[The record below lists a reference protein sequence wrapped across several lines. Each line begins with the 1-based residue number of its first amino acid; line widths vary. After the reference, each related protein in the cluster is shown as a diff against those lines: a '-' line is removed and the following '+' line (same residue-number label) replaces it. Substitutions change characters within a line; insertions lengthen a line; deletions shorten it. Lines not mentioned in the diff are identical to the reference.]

1 MLDLAKLEHV
11 RQRGP
16 KVEARCPACAEQ
28 GADRT
33 GNHLFIAD
41 DGAGPFGCIMFPGPA
56 GDDHRK
62 RIFALAG
69 DGEATAKARP
79 VPFVRPSP
87 KPKASPIIP
96 PLRPLT
102 CTEMAAIAR
111 LRGWS
116 AFAGLQMLTDRGL
129 FWYGEVLDDG
139 RTWPAWIITDAS
151 RRNAQA
157 RRLDGGL
164 WHGIGDAKA
173 KTLPNCDPSWPIGC
187 TEIGDRALVLLCEGQ
202 PDFCAAL
209 LVAWWEGVNVAPVCM
224 TGAGNSIHADAL
236 SYFAGKHVRIATH
249 DDDAGRAAGVKW
261 ATQLYT
267 AGAER
272 VDRFN
277 FAGLV
282 MANGKPV
289 NDLADFATL
298 LDPENPPAVR
308 VLADL
313 ANFHP

>member
-1 MLDLAKLEHV
+1 MLDLAKLENV
-11 RQRGP
+11 RHRGG
-16 KVEARCPACAEQ
+16 KIEARCPACAEQ

-41 DGAGPFGCIMFPGPA
+41 DGKFGCILFSGPA

-62 RIFALAG
+62 RIFALVG
-69 DGEATAKARP
+69 DGEATAQARP
-79 VPFVRPSP
+79 VLIAPKKP

-96 PLRPLT
+96 PLRPLN
-102 CTEMAAIAR
+102 CTEMTTIAH

-129 FWYGEVLDDG
+129 LWYGDVPDDG
-139 RTWPAWIITDAS
+139 RTWPAWVITDAS
-151 RRNAQA
+151 HRNAQA

-173 KTLPNCDPSWPIGC
+173 KTLPGCDPSWSIGC
-187 TEIGDRALVLLCEGQ
+187 PEIGDHALVLLCEGQ

-209 LVAWWEGVNVAPVCM
+209 LVAWWEGVSVAPVCM

-236 SYFAGKHVRIATH
+236 PHFAGTHIRIAVH
-249 DDDAGRAAGVKW
+249 ADEAGRKAGERW
-261 ATQLYT
+261 ATQLYS

-272 VDRFN
+272 VDSFN
-277 FAGLV
+277 FAGL
-282 MANGKPV
+282 AKADGQPV
-289 NDLADFATL
+289 KDLADFATL
-298 LDPENPPAVR
+298 LDPENPPAVQ
-308 VLADL
+308 VLL
-313 ANFHP
+313 NFAKLH